1 MAAPTP
7 HQQFIAQC
15 QALYVQVNAFN
26 TATPTLPI
34 SNALIQLQTIVN
46 TYCNAINLPVQ
57 RRPIIHPHYISFP
70 TLTNQNQYYTAN
82 PTSANIE
89 RPLNNTHAEFNTYIT
104 TTHPLPPTP
113 GLLFCLI
120 SSLMTGGYHNPQTN
134 WHTTALIFD
143 PTPVLAPM
151 PPTPAYIFNPGLAQ
165 SVPLAYNGLST
176 ALPTP
181 PTSIRVSNC
190 RGGIRNLSLFTN
202 LAPGNNVD
210 AIPGTHHF
218 TTTGGMNGANATQLR
233 CVALSFQFL
242 IRSVKA
248 YLDPNPPAN
257 TSLDRR
263 FSQGQGLNLIN
274 IRWIRLRP

>member
-181 PTSIRVSNC
+181 PTSIRATTSTPFQAPITLPLQV
-190 RGGIRNLSLFTN
+190 ILQITLLVLILTPIKHNLLLLNLFHPSTS
-202 LAPGNNVD
+202 
-210 AIPGTHHF
+210 IPPIPI
-218 TTTGGMNGANATQLR
+218 
-233 CVALSFQFL
+233 FL
-242 IRSVKA
+242 ITYPFILTIFITIIIIVIIIIIII
-248 YLDPNPPAN
+248 
-257 TSLDRR
+257 TS
-263 FSQGQGLNLIN
+263 
-274 IRWIRLRP
+274 